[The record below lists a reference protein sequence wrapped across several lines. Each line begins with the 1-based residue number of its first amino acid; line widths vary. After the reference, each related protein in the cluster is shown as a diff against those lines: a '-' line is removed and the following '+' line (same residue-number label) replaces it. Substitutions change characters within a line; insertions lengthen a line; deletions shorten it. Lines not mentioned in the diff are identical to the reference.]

1 LKVCPIL
8 LDTRPAY
15 LADARGPTSLLLAP
29 LGPATVLSYLRRRLL
44 ASLGHTRITIVTDF
58 DPEPEYE
65 RRIVDTGVP
74 VEAIVAARE
83 LAARIADDEPS
94 DWLMIVDP
102 RCVPS
107 AGLKPD
113 AVGVE
118 NDGPRRVR
126 HLVALEAHAGG
137 TTERVHVGPNGTV
150 GRIQR
155 YYDSATWPFTS
166 GVACSLVPLSC
177 TAGEGDLPFTSLR
190 ELRRGLAERGVPSSD
205 VFVRG
210 GAFDL
215 TKERHLLG
223 LSEQVVLDHLS
234 ARRTASDRWL
244 EVGAACQID
253 PSARLMGP
261 VIVQDGAAIG
271 ADAIVVGPAV
281 IGARARVE
289 REAMVAQCVVG
300 PDAVV
305 PPGLTLRHRAV
316 FGLVSEPGAAATP
329 VPLDEPAPAS
339 TEESSE
345 VRDEWP
351 RSSGAYPFLKAAF
364 DVTASA
370 LGLIVLS
377 PLLLLIGGLVKLK
390 SPGPV
395 FYRDRREGKGGR
407 VFECLKFRTMCAG
420 ADAQQR
426 DLYASN
432 QVDGPQFK
440 LARDPRVTRL
450 GRVLRK
456 LNLDELPQLIN
467 VLRLEMS
474 LVGPRPSPFR
484 ENQLCVPWRDGRLSV
499 RPGITGLWQVCRN
512 RRAQGDFHQ
521 WIHFDLLYVRH
532 MSFLV
537 DLKILAATVLS
548 LAAQW
553 PVPLTWIISARD
565 LEGIPPMPAAA
576 KASLAPPL
584 ARAARPTRRRSDF
597 LPAEVETSTVA
608 DLETHVP
615 SAAPLLPRPGERL

>member
-1 LKVCPIL
+1 MKVCPIL

-15 LADARGPTSLLLAP
+15 LGEASGPTSLLLAP
-29 LGPATVLSYLRRRLL
+29 LGPATVLGYLRGRL
-44 ASLGHTRITIVTDF
+44 AALGHGRITIVTDF

-65 RRIVDTGVP
+65 RRIADTGVR

-83 LAARIADDEPS
+83 LAARILDDEPS
-94 DWLMIVDP
+94 DWLLIVDP

-107 AGLKPD
+107 AGLN
-113 AVGVE
+113 AAALTME

-137 TTERVHVGPNGTV
+137 TTERVHLGPNGTV

-177 TAGEGDLPFTSLR
+177 TVGEGGLPFTSLH
-190 ELRRGLAERGVPSSD
+190 ELRRGLTERGVPSND

-215 TKERHLLG
+215 TKERHLLA
-223 LSEQVVLDHLS
+223 LSEQVVLDHFS
-234 ARRTASDRWL
+234 SRRGASDRWP
-244 EVGAACQID
+244 EVGTGCQID
-253 PSARLMGP
+253 PSARLLGP
-261 VIVQDGAAIG
+261 VIVQQGASVG
-271 ADAIVVGPAV
+271 ANAIVVGPAV

-289 REAMVAQCVVG
+289 DEAMVAQCLVG
-300 PDAVV
+300 PETVV
-305 PPGLTLRHRAV
+305 SPGLTLRHRAV
-316 FGLVSEPGAAATP
+316 FGVAREPGAAATP
-329 VPLDEPAPAS
+329 APIDEPAPAPAV
-339 TEESSE
+339 ESSE

-364 DVTASA
+364 DVTAAA
-370 LGLIVLS
+370 LGLLLLS
-377 PLLLLIGGLVKLK
+377 PVLLIVGLLVKLR
-390 SPGPV
+390 SEGPV
-395 FYRDRREGKGGR
+395 FYRDRREGKDGR

-440 LARDPRVTRL
+440 LAQDPRVTRL

-467 VLRLEMS
+467 VVRLEMS

-484 ENQLCVPWRDGRLSV
+484 ENQLCIPWRDGRLSV

-537 DLKILAATVLS
+537 DLKILAATVLT

-553 PVPLTWIISARD
+553 PVPLRWIISARD
-565 LEGIPPMPAAA
+565 LEASPPMPAVPVNV
-576 KASLAPPL
+576 APPL
-584 ARAARPTRRRSDF
+584 ARVPARRRSDF
-597 LPAEVETSTVA
+597 LPAAGEATTTVTE
-608 DLETHVP
+608 LETHVP
-615 SAAPLLPRPGERL
+615 SAAPLLPRPGERM